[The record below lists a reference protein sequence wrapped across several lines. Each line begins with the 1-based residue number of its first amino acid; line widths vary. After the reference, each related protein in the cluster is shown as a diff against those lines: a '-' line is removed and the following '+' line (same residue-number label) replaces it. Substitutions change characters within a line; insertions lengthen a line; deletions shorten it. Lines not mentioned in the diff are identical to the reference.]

1 MNSNIIEQGDK
12 VFFSVDNQG
21 SRYAVGQVADI
32 LDDVIVFQNDKGLF
46 FIGRDLAEDTT
57 VLIEKA
63 ETLPEFSGI
72 FGKLVSL
79 VAAIVA

>member
-1 MNSNIIEQGDK
+1 MSSNIIEQGDK
-12 VFFSVDNQG
+12 VFFATNNEGAQ
-21 SRYAVGQVADI
+21 YAVGHVNDI
-32 LDDVIVFQNDKGLF
+32 FDDVIVFQNDNGLF
-46 FIGRDLAEDTT
+46 FIDRWIAEETT